1 LGIASGLAVSKNKH
15 KYSQYSFNFDT
26 KALMRT
32 INGSVPNTPSS
43 VTSQAYSPSV
53 PLSVYRD
60 LAAEL
65 QAAHTML
72 DALTTKNQ
80 QLSQEN
86 QQLRQEIGKA
96 VQSVMHLR
104 HVLDSHETP
113 SYNQVPRSSPDLR
126 TEPTRRPKPIP
137 NQQRVQRVKTQRQDS
152 HIVEVS
158 YPRTEPVFIEE
169 QEVRYYPF
177 NESEPKEIKSW
188 WLIFAIFLI
197 VLSAFGAG
205 YLIVRPLFER
215 HSR

>member
-1 LGIASGLAVSKNKH
+1 MFAFT
-15 KYSQYSFNFDT
+15 FNFNT
-26 KALMRT
+26 KTPMRT
-32 INGSVPNTPSS
+32 INDSVPNTPSS

-60 LAAEL
+60 LAGEL
-65 QAAHTML
+65 QAAQAML
-72 DALTTKNQ
+72 DALSTKNQ

-86 QQLRQEIGKA
+86 QQLRQEIAKA

-126 TEPTRRPKPIP
+126 TEPSRRPKPTP
-137 NQQRVQRVKTQRQDS
+137 NQQRVKRAKNQRQDA
-152 HIVEVS
+152 HVVEVS

-177 NESEPKEIKSW
+177 NESKSKEINSW
-188 WLIFAIFLI
+188 WLIFAIFFI
-197 VLSAFGAG
+197 VISAFGAG

>member
-1 LGIASGLAVSKNKH
+1 
-15 KYSQYSFNFDT
+15 
-26 KALMRT
+26 MRT

-43 VTSQAYSPSV
+43 VTSQAYSASV
-53 PLSVYRD
+53 PLSVYGD

-65 QAAHTML
+65 QAAQAML
-72 DALTTKNQ
+72 DALTSKNQ

-86 QQLRQEIGKA
+86 QQLREEIAKA

-104 HVLDSHETP
+104 HVLDSHEVP

-126 TEPTRRPKPIP
+126 TEPSRRPKPIP
-137 NQQRVQRVKTQRQDS
+137 KQQPVRRVKSQRQNVNV
-152 HIVEVS
+152 VEVG

-177 NESEPKEIKSW
+177 KESKPKEINSW